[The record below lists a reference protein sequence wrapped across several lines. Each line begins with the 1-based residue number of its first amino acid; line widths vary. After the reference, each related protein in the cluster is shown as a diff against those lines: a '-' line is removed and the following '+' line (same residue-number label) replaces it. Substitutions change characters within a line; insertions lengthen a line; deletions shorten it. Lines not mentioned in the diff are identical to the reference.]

1 MQLPQPIGLGY
12 VCPVYGILYI
22 SNSPAAKA
30 YVPPAQKG

>member
-1 MQLPQPIGLGY
+1 